1 MEISCEKSGVSEAA
15 FFSPLAKLVSCAGGG
30 SGFALPPPT
39 AARTIHLQPTDTT
52 GCPWKVHQVTSR
64 GWTVCPTRLTTH
76 THTVFVVDIPVT
88 AMSVVF
94 SFRVVSTFSSGF
106 FDEEEL
112 ILVQLKRRQLAAALA
127 ATTTGAQDDRTDKSI
142 GFTWAAHIAR
152 LDEAEF
158 KRRYRLTV
166 S

>member
-1 MEISCEKSGVSEAA
+1 MFE
-15 FFSPLAKLVSCAGGG
+15 
-30 SGFALPPPT
+30 
-39 AARTIHLQPTDTT
+39 
-52 GCPWKVHQVTSR
+52 
-64 GWTVCPTRLTTH
+64 
-76 THTVFVVDIPVT
+76 VDIPVT
-88 AMSVVF
+88 AISVVF
-94 SFRVVSTFSSGF
+94 LFRVVSTFSSGF

-158 KRRYRLTV
+158 KRRYRLSVDSLGSSSRIRKPVFSYLKFRSEPHFSRIRTPNKRRTLAYTGCYL
-166 S
+166 SIGADPYL